1 MDVSA
6 APADPTEHP
15 EPAGPTAESAGPAG
29 PATGHAAHA
38 GPTGPTEPAAPAP
51 APDSVTSDAAGQ
63 ALAQEAPAQQA
74 LTEQALAAD
83 ERAGEES
90 AEDEPR
96 RNFLVR
102 TASAAGSRT
111 GKVVHGTG
119 RRIRRATSAEGAGE
133 SGLAK
138 LIELHALNSFGDM
151 LITVALAST
160 IFFSVPTGEARG
172 RVALYLLITMAPFA
186 VLAPV
191 IGPLLDRLPHGRR
204 AAMATSMLAR
214 AVLAWTMAGTVAGG
228 GLALYPE
235 ALGVLVASKAY
246 GVVRSVVVP
255 RLLPSRLSLV
265 KANSRV
271 TLAGLL
277 ATMVAAGVGGLLHL
291 VGPGWPLR
299 GAFLVF
305 VIGTLM
311 AFHLPHKVDSA
322 KGEQRA
328 VLHAEAHG
336 GAAAAAGPDGVPD
349 AAAGPTAAAAAAAAG
364 PTSGATGSTTKDGRA
379 PKASLRTVGPSVI
392 LALRAMSALRWL
404 VGFLVMFL
412 AFLLREDPIGGL
424 QPTVALGLVA
434 LAAGTGNA
442 LGSFLGSWLRTRGS
456 EATVTA
462 MLLLA
467 TCATAAAALW
477 YGVVTVIVVAA
488 ASGVAA
494 SLGKLALDALI
505 QRDVPE
511 SVRTSAFARSETLL
525 QLSWVAGGAVGIVL
539 PLDGALGL
547 WVAAGVVGAV
557 LLWTVRSL
565 FRVGLRGRAAAPR
578 VA

>member
-1 MDVSA
+1 M
-6 APADPTEHP
+6 
-15 EPAGPTAESAGPAG
+15 
-29 PATGHAAHA
+29 
-38 GPTGPTEPAAPAP
+38 
-51 APDSVTSDAAGQ
+51 
-63 ALAQEAPAQQA
+63 
-74 LTEQALAAD
+74 
-83 ERAGEES
+83 
-90 AEDEPR
+90 
-96 RNFLVR
+96 VR
-102 TASAAGSRT
+102 TASAAGART
-111 GKVVHGTG
+111 GRVVHGTG
-119 RRIRRATSAEGAGE
+119 RRIRKATSAEGAGE

-172 RVALYLLITMAPFA
+172 RVSLYLLITMAPFA
-186 VLAPV
+186 LLAPV

-204 AAMATSMLAR
+204 AAVAMSMLAR
-214 AVLAWTMAGTVAGG
+214 AVLAWTMAGVITGG

-277 ATMVAAGVGGLLHL
+277 ATGVAAGVGGLLHL
-291 VGPGWPLR
+291 IGPGWPLR

-311 AFHLPHKVDSA
+311 AFHLPHAVDSA

-328 VLHAEAHG
+328 VLHAEVHG
-336 GAAAAAGPDGVPD
+336 EVHDGVHGERAPED
-349 AAAGPTAAAAAAAAG
+349 A
-364 PTSGATGSTTKDGRA
+364 RA

-412 AFLLREDPIGGL
+412 AFLLRDEPIGGL
-424 QPTVALGLVA
+424 RPTLALGLVA

-442 LGSFLGSWLRTRGS
+442 LGSVLGSWLRTRGP

-467 TCATAAAALW
+467 TGATAAAALW
-477 YGVVTVIVVAA
+477 YGVVTVVLVAGVA
-488 ASGVAA
+488 GVAA
-494 SLGKLALDALI
+494 SLGKLSLDALI

-511 SVRTSAFARSETLL
+511 AVRTSAFARSETLL
-525 QLSWVAGGAVGIVL
+525 QLSWVAGGAVGILL
-539 PLDGALGL
+539 PLNGVLGL
-547 WVAAGVVGAV
+547 SVAAGVVGLM
-557 LLWTVRSL
+557 LLWTVRTL
-565 FRVGLRGRAAAPR
+565 FRVGLRRRPAAPR

>member
-1 MDVSA
+1 M
-6 APADPTEHP
+6 
-15 EPAGPTAESAGPAG
+15 
-29 PATGHAAHA
+29 
-38 GPTGPTEPAAPAP
+38 
-51 APDSVTSDAAGQ
+51 
-63 ALAQEAPAQQA
+63 
-74 LTEQALAAD
+74 
-83 ERAGEES
+83 
-90 AEDEPR
+90 
-96 RNFLVR
+96 VR
-102 TASAAGSRT
+102 TASAAGLRT
-111 GKVVHGTG
+111 GKLVHGTG

-151 LITVALAST
+151 LITIALAST

-186 VLAPV
+186 LLAPV

-204 AAMATSMLAR
+204 AAMAMSMLAR
-214 AVLAWTMAGTVAGG
+214 AVLAWTMAGVISGG
-228 GLALYPE
+228 GIALYPE

-277 ATMVAAGVGGLLHL
+277 ATGVAAAVGGLLHL
-291 VGPGWPLR
+291 IGPGWPLR

-311 AFHLPHKVDSA
+311 AFHLPHAVDSA

-328 VLHAEAHG
+328 VLHAEVSAEGPG
-336 GAAAAAGPDGVPD
+336 G
-349 AAAGPTAAAAAAAAG
+349 
-364 PTSGATGSTTKDGRA
+364 GSHLIHHK
-379 PKASLRTVGPSVI
+379 PPKVKASLRTVGPSVV
-392 LALRAMSALRWL
+392 LALRAMAGMRWL
-404 VGFLVMFL
+404 VGFLVFFL
-412 AFLLREDPIGGL
+412 AFLLRTDPIGGL
-424 QPTVALGLVA
+424 RPTLALGLVA

-442 LGSFLGSWLRTRGS
+442 LGSVLGSWLRTRGP

-467 TCATAAAALW
+467 TCVTAAAALW
-477 YGVVTVIVVAA
+477 YGVVTVVLVAA
-488 ASGVAA
+488 VSGMAA
-494 SLGKLALDALI
+494 SFGKLALDALI

-511 SVRTSAFARSETLL
+511 AVRTSAFARSETLM
-525 QLSWVAGGAVGIVL
+525 QMSWVVGGGVGIVL
-539 PLDGALGL
+539 PLNGVLGL
-547 WVAAGVVGAV
+547 SIAASVVGLV
-557 LLWTVRSL
+557 LLWTARSL
-565 FRVGLRGRAAAPR
+565 LRLGLRRHPAAPR

>member
-1 MDVSA
+1 M
-6 APADPTEHP
+6 
-15 EPAGPTAESAGPAG
+15 
-29 PATGHAAHA
+29 
-38 GPTGPTEPAAPAP
+38 
-51 APDSVTSDAAGQ
+51 
-63 ALAQEAPAQQA
+63 
-74 LTEQALAAD
+74 
-83 ERAGEES
+83 
-90 AEDEPR
+90 
-96 RNFLVR
+96 VR

-186 VLAPV
+186 LLAPV

-204 AAMATSMLAR
+204 AAMAMSMLAR

-291 VGPGWPLR
+291 IGPGWPLR

-305 VIGTLM
+305 VVGTLM

-328 VLHAEAHG
+328 VLHAEVHAEAAPG
-336 GAAAAAGPDGVPD
+336 AEAATGAGAA
-349 AAAGPTAAAAAAAAG
+349 
-364 PTSGATGSTTKDGRA
+364 A

-412 AFLLREDPIGGL
+412 AFLLRDDPVGGL
-424 QPTVALGLVA
+424 QPTLALGLVA

-442 LGSFLGSWLRTRGS
+442 LGSVLGSWLRTRGS

-477 YGVVTVIVVAA
+477 YGVVTVVVVAA

-525 QLSWVAGGAVGIVL
+525 QLSWVAGGAVGILL

-547 WVAAGVVGAV
+547 SVAAAVVGLV
-557 LLWTVRSL
+557 LLWTIRSL
-565 FRVGLRGRAAAPR
+565 FKVGVRRRAGAPR

>member
-1 MDVSA
+1 M
-6 APADPTEHP
+6 
-15 EPAGPTAESAGPAG
+15 
-29 PATGHAAHA
+29 
-38 GPTGPTEPAAPAP
+38 
-51 APDSVTSDAAGQ
+51 
-63 ALAQEAPAQQA
+63 
-74 LTEQALAAD
+74 
-83 ERAGEES
+83 
-90 AEDEPR
+90 
-96 RNFLVR
+96 VR

-119 RRIRRATSAEGAGE
+119 RRIRRATAAEGAGE

-138 LIELHALNSFGDM
+138 LIELHALNAFGDM

-172 RVALYLLITMAPFA
+172 RVALYLLVTMAPFA
-186 VLAPV
+186 LLAPV

-204 AAMATSMLAR
+204 AAVATSMLAR
-214 AVLAWTMAGTVAGG
+214 AVLAWTMAGVVAGG

-291 VGPGWPLR
+291 IGPGWPLR

-305 VIGTLM
+305 VAGTLM
-311 AFHLPHKVDSA
+311 AFHLPHAVDSA

-328 VLHAEAHG
+328 VLHAEEHPTG
-336 GAAAAAGPDGVPD
+336 HHGVPPGGGED
-349 AAAGPTAAAAAAAAG
+349 GTAPAAQ
-364 PTSGATGSTTKDGRA
+364 R

-392 LALRAMSALRWL
+392 LALRAMAAMRWL
-404 VGFLVMFL
+404 VGFLVLFL
-412 AFLLREDPIGGL
+412 AFLLREDPVGGL
-424 QPTVALGLVA
+424 QPTLALGLVA

-442 LGSFLGSWLRTRGS
+442 LGSVLGSWLRPRGP
-456 EATVTA
+456 ELTVTA

-467 TCATAAAALW
+467 CCATAAAALW
-477 YGVVTVIVVAA
+477 YGTVTVVAVA
-488 ASGVAA
+488 GTAGLAA
-494 SLGKLALDALI
+494 SLGKLSLDALI

-511 SVRTSAFARSETLL
+511 SVRTSAFARSETAL
-525 QLSWVAGGAVGIVL
+525 QLSWVAGGAVGILL
-539 PLDGALGL
+539 PLNGTLGL
-547 WVAAGVVGAV
+547 SVAAAVVGAV
-557 LLWTVRSL
+557 LLWTLRSL
-565 FRVGLRGRAAAPR
+565 LRVGLRTRPAAPR

>member
-1 MDVSA
+1 M
-6 APADPTEHP
+6 P
-15 EPAGPTAESAGPAG
+15 
-29 PATGHAAHA
+29 
-38 GPTGPTEPAAPAP
+38 
-51 APDSVTSDAAGQ
+51 PDS
-63 ALAQEAPAQQA
+63 
-74 LTEQALAAD
+74 
-83 ERAGEES
+83 
-90 AEDEPR
+90 PR
-96 RNFLVR
+96 SRNVLVR
-102 TASAAGSRT
+102 GASAAGVRT
-111 GKVVHGTG
+111 GKVVNGTG
-119 RRIRRATSAEGAGE
+119 RRIRRATAAEGAGE

-151 LITVALAST
+151 LITIALASS

-186 VLAPV
+186 LLAPV

-204 AAMATSMLAR
+204 AAMAMSMLTR
-214 AVLAWTMAGTVAGG
+214 AVLAWTMAGTVSNGG
-228 GLALYPE
+228 IALYPE

-255 RLLPSRLSLV
+255 RLLPPQLSLV

-277 ATMVAAGVGGLLHL
+277 ATGIAAPLGAGLHL
-291 VGPGWPLR
+291 IGPGWPLR

-328 VLHAEAHG
+328 VLHAEEHPG
-336 GAAAAAGPDGVPD
+336 GLHLGHHAPPADQYVRLTKEPPAQEPSTQQGQQPVQGQ
-349 AAAGPTAAAAAAAAG
+349 PT
-364 PTSGATGSTTKDGRA
+364 KA
-379 PKASLRTVGPSVI
+379 PPVKAMLRTVGPSVI
-392 LALRAMSALRWL
+392 LALRAVAALRFL

-412 AFLLREDPIGGL
+412 AFLLREDPVGGL
-424 QPTVALGLVA
+424 APTAALGVVA
-434 LAAGTGNA
+434 VAAGTGNA
-442 LGSFLGSWLRTRGS
+442 LGSVLGSWLRTRGS
-456 EATVTA
+456 EVTVTA

-467 TCATAAAALW
+467 TCAAAGAALW
-477 YGVVTVIVVAA
+477 YGLVTVAVVAG

-494 SLGKLALDALI
+494 SLSKLALDALI

-511 SVRTSAFARSETLL
+511 AVRTSAFARSETLL
-525 QLSWVAGGAVGIVL
+525 QLSWVAGGGLGIVL
-539 PLDGALGL
+539 PLNGTLGL
-547 WVAAGVVGAV
+547 AVASALVGLA
-557 LLWTVRSL
+557 LLVTLHSL
-565 FRVGLRGRAAAPR
+565 FRIGLHGPATRPR

>member
-1 MDVSA
+1 MADEKPSHALHASQAGSPDEAGAVPRQQPPVLAAEEPQAETGSPPSA
-6 APADPTEHP
+6 G
-15 EPAGPTAESAGPAG
+15 EPAPTPVDLTKPAG
-29 PATGHAAHA
+29 ELTATPPD
-38 GPTGPTEPAAPAP
+38 GPGEPAAPN
-51 APDSVTSDAAGQ
+51 
-63 ALAQEAPAQQA
+63 
-74 LTEQALAAD
+74 
-83 ERAGEES
+83 EES
-90 AEDEPR
+90 PDEEEPADR
-96 RNFLVR
+96 PNLLVR

-160 IFFSVPTGEARG
+160 IFFSVPTGEARD

-186 VLAPV
+186 ILAPV

-204 AAMATSMLAR
+204 AAMAMSMLAR
-214 AVLAWTMAGTVAGG
+214 AVLAWTMAGTVTTGS
-228 GLALYPE
+228 LALYPE

-277 ATMVAAGVGGLLHL
+277 ATGVAAGVGGLLHL
-291 VGPGWPLR
+291 IGPGWPLR

-305 VIGTLM
+305 VVGTLM

-328 VLHAEAHG
+328 VLHAEEHEHHG
-336 GAAAAAGPDGVPD
+336 PHLHAPHLHARQAAPSPEPPAAKPDRAQPD
-349 AAAGPTAAAAAAAAG
+349 
-364 PTSGATGSTTKDGRA
+364 RA
-379 PKASLRTVGPSVI
+379 RADRAKADRPKANLRTVGPSVI
-392 LALRAMSALRWL
+392 LALRAMAALRWL

-424 QPTVALGLVA
+424 DPTVALGLVA

-442 LGSFLGSWLRTRGS
+442 TGSVLGSWLRTRGQ

-462 MLLLA
+462 MLALA
-467 TCATAAAALW
+467 TGAAAAAALW
-477 YGVVTVIVVAA
+477 YGVVTVVLVAFVA
-488 ASGVAA
+488 GTAA
-494 SLGKLALDALI
+494 SLGKLSLDSLI

-511 SVRTSAFARSETLL
+511 AVRTSAFARSETLL
-525 QLSWVAGGAVGIVL
+525 QLSWVVGGTVGILL
-539 PLDGALGL
+539 PLNGTMGLAL
-547 WVAAGVVGAV
+547 AAGVVGLV
-557 LLWTVRSL
+557 LLLTVRSL
-565 FRVGLRGRAAAPR
+565 FRVGLRRRPAAPR

>member
-1 MDVSA
+1 M
-6 APADPTEHP
+6 
-15 EPAGPTAESAGPAG
+15 
-29 PATGHAAHA
+29 
-38 GPTGPTEPAAPAP
+38 
-51 APDSVTSDAAGQ
+51 
-63 ALAQEAPAQQA
+63 
-74 LTEQALAAD
+74 
-83 ERAGEES
+83 
-90 AEDEPR
+90 
-96 RNFLVR
+96 VR
-102 TASAAGSRT
+102 TASAAGART
-111 GKVVHGTG
+111 GRVVHGTG
-119 RRIRRATSAEGAGE
+119 RRIRKATSAEGAGE

-172 RVALYLLITMAPFA
+172 RVSLYLLITMAPFA
-186 VLAPV
+186 LLAPV

-204 AAMATSMLAR
+204 AAMAMSMLAR
-214 AVLAWTMAGTVAGG
+214 AVLAWTMAGVITGG

-277 ATMVAAGVGGLLHL
+277 ATGVAAGVGGLLHL
-291 VGPGWPLR
+291 IGPGWPLR

-311 AFHLPHKVDSA
+311 AFHLPHAVDSA

-328 VLHAEAHG
+328 VLHAEVHG
-336 GAAAAAGPDGVPD
+336 EVHDGVHGERAPED
-349 AAAGPTAAAAAAAAG
+349 A
-364 PTSGATGSTTKDGRA
+364 RA

-412 AFLLREDPIGGL
+412 AFLLREEPIGGL
-424 QPTVALGLVA
+424 RPTLALGLVA

-442 LGSFLGSWLRTRGS
+442 LGSVLGSWLRTRGP

-467 TCATAAAALW
+467 TGATAAAALW
-477 YGVVTVIVVAA
+477 YGVVTVVLVAGVA
-488 ASGVAA
+488 GVAA
-494 SLGKLALDALI
+494 SLGKLSLDALI

-511 SVRTSAFARSETLL
+511 AVRTSAFARSETLL
-525 QLSWVAGGAVGIVL
+525 QLSWVAGGAVGILL
-539 PLDGALGL
+539 PLNGVLGL
-547 WVAAGVVGAV
+547 SVAAGVVGLM
-557 LLWTVRSL
+557 LLWTVRTL
-565 FRVGLRGRAAAPR
+565 FRVGLRRRPAAPR

>member
-1 MDVSA
+1 M
-6 APADPTEHP
+6 
-15 EPAGPTAESAGPAG
+15 
-29 PATGHAAHA
+29 
-38 GPTGPTEPAAPAP
+38 
-51 APDSVTSDAAGQ
+51 
-63 ALAQEAPAQQA
+63 
-74 LTEQALAAD
+74 
-83 ERAGEES
+83 
-90 AEDEPR
+90 
-96 RNFLVR
+96 
-102 TASAAGSRT
+102 
-111 GKVVHGTG
+111 VHGTG
-119 RRIRRATSAEGAGE
+119 RRIRKATSAEGAGE

-172 RVALYLLITMAPFA
+172 RVSLYLLITMAPFA
-186 VLAPV
+186 LLAPV

-204 AAMATSMLAR
+204 AAMAMSMLAR
-214 AVLAWTMAGTVAGG
+214 AVLAWTMAGVITGG

-277 ATMVAAGVGGLLHL
+277 ATGAAAGVGGLLHL
-291 VGPGWPLR
+291 IGPGWPLR

-311 AFHLPHKVDSA
+311 AFHLPHAVDSA

-328 VLHAEAHG
+328 LLHAEMRGELRGEVHG
-336 GAAAAAGPDGVPD
+336 ERASED
-349 AAAGPTAAAAAAAAG
+349 T
-364 PTSGATGSTTKDGRA
+364 RA
-379 PKASLRTVGPSVI
+379 PKASLRTVGPSVV

-412 AFLLREDPIGGL
+412 AFLLRDEPIGGL
-424 QPTVALGLVA
+424 RPTLALGLVA

-442 LGSFLGSWLRTRGS
+442 LGSVLGSWLRTRGP

-467 TCATAAAALW
+467 TGATAAAALW
-477 YGVVTVIVVAA
+477 YGVVTVVLVAGVA
-488 ASGVAA
+488 GVAA
-494 SLGKLALDALI
+494 SLGKLSLDALI

-511 SVRTSAFARSETLL
+511 AVRTSAFARSETLL
-525 QLSWVAGGAVGIVL
+525 QLSWVAGGAVGILL
-539 PLDGALGL
+539 PLNGVLGL
-547 WVAAGVVGAV
+547 SVAAGVVGLM
-557 LLWTVRSL
+557 LLWTVRTL
-565 FRVGLRGRAAAPR
+565 FRVGLRRRPTAPR